1 MRRGCCW
8 GDGPSAPPRAHQAPT
23 CQPRVEGRDPG
34 AAWPWCPQLLMGRRQ
49 SSVEGRP
56 ALGLPLP
63 CPAPAR
69 QLAQTQVSLPGGSQR
84 LESPVVRARLG
95 LMRPRLAGGLM
106 SSWGKVGQGAGP
118 PPPLGSSPSAGWC
131 PYRPI
136 FQSFIHSI
144 HGSLPLSSC
153 CPNLQRQPTPSTPQ
167 APPTPHPRMLV
178 RNADLIMSLPPQGL
192 QRLPAPSWIEVHRP
206 FELSL
211 TCPSGP

>member
-1 MRRGCCW
+1 MGQGLLGPHPTSERMRRGCCW

-106 SSWGKVGQGAGP
+106 SSWGKVGAGGWP
-118 PPPLGSSPSAGWC
+118 SPTPRLFPISRLVSLQADLPIIHSFNTWLPSALLL
-131 PYRPI
+131 
-136 FQSFIHSI
+136 
-144 HGSLPLSSC
+144 LP
-153 CPNLQRQPTPSTPQ
+153 
-167 APPTPHPRMLV
+167 
-178 RNADLIMSLPPQGL
+178 
-192 QRLPAPSWIEVHRP
+192 
-206 FELSL
+206 
-211 TCPSGP
+211 

>member
-1 MRRGCCW
+1 MGQGLLGPHPTSERMRRGCCW

-106 SSWGKVGQGAGP
+106 SSWGKVGAGGWP
-118 PPPLGSSPSAGWC
+118 SPTPRHFPISRLVPIIHSFNTWLPSALLL
-131 PYRPI
+131 
-136 FQSFIHSI
+136 
-144 HGSLPLSSC
+144 LP
-153 CPNLQRQPTPSTPQ
+153 
-167 APPTPHPRMLV
+167 
-178 RNADLIMSLPPQGL
+178 
-192 QRLPAPSWIEVHRP
+192 
-206 FELSL
+206 
-211 TCPSGP
+211 